1 MWRKKGHLKVAE
13 KNRKWR
19 KKILELAGDQSQNM
33 VTMVSMAQPSA
44 PVGATSTSSFGQEPI
59 HIDRDQPTTS
69 GAQISLYSPQLEGYH
84 QHQPLPTYSS
94 TTASPA
100 QSSL

>member
-33 VTMVSMAQPSA
+33 VTMVVTQSALAQ
-44 PVGATSTSSFGQEPI
+44 
-59 HIDRDQPTTS
+59 
-69 GAQISLYSPQLEGYH
+69 LK
-84 QHQPLPTYSS
+84 
-94 TTASPA
+94 
-100 QSSL
+100 

>member
-33 VTMVSMAQPSA
+33 VTMLSWFLA
-44 PVGATSTSSFGQEPI
+44 GHFGQMAVSFNDKLRPE
-59 HIDRDQPTTS
+59 
-69 GAQISLYSPQLEGYH
+69 
-84 QHQPLPTYSS
+84 
-94 TTASPA
+94 
-100 QSSL
+100 

>member
-33 VTMVSMAQPSA
+33 VTMLRMLGLAA
-44 PVGATSTSSFGQEPI
+44 
-59 HIDRDQPTTS
+59 PTT
-69 GAQISLYSPQLEGYH
+69 PPHTPHFRNLEA
-84 QHQPLPTYSS
+84 LLRTFVNLACID
-94 TTASPA
+94 T
-100 QSSL
+100 LCVMV

>member
-33 VTMVSMAQPSA
+33 VTM
-44 PVGATSTSSFGQEPI
+44 GN
-59 HIDRDQPTTS
+59 S
-69 GAQISLYSPQLEGYH
+69 GELKVDA
-84 QHQPLPTYSS
+84 
-94 TTASPA
+94 
-100 QSSL
+100 

>member
-33 VTMVSMAQPSA
+33 VTMHQAQLYAASL
-44 PVGATSTSSFGQEPI
+44 PI
-59 HIDRDQPTTS
+59 GNI
-69 GAQISLYSPQLEGYH
+69 IW
-84 QHQPLPTYSS
+84 
-94 TTASPA
+94 
-100 QSSL
+100 

>member
-33 VTMVSMAQPSA
+33 VTMHFCPLIASTWGSWHFLTGWNGGRTISTDGLA
-44 PVGATSTSSFGQEPI
+44 P
-59 HIDRDQPTTS
+59 
-69 GAQISLYSPQLEGYH
+69 
-84 QHQPLPTYSS
+84 PL
-94 TTASPA
+94 
-100 QSSL
+100 

>member
-33 VTMVSMAQPSA
+33 VTMGKTQHS
-44 PVGATSTSSFGQEPI
+44 G
-59 HIDRDQPTTS
+59 IDSQDR
-69 GAQISLYSPQLEGYH
+69 IC
-84 QHQPLPTYSS
+84 
-94 TTASPA
+94 
-100 QSSL
+100 

>member
-33 VTMVSMAQPSA
+33 VTMQFSLFETSRLEGSPKPSSLGHSQRVVRS
-44 PVGATSTSSFGQEPI
+44 PN
-59 HIDRDQPTTS
+59 S
-69 GAQISLYSPQLEGYH
+69 GAKSGL
-84 QHQPLPTYSS
+84 
-94 TTASPA
+94 
-100 QSSL
+100 

>member
-33 VTMVSMAQPSA
+33 VTMDI
-44 PVGATSTSSFGQEPI
+44 VGLCI
-59 HIDRDQPTTS
+59 HDVYTV
-69 GAQISLYSPQLEGYH
+69 H
-84 QHQPLPTYSS
+84 
-94 TTASPA
+94 
-100 QSSL
+100 